1 MIKALRRSELS
12 LRGALKSLAG
22 VSHLCCV
29 NWLDVFSLFSST
41 DKYIVLKKTRRLE
54 LRLLFSLFV
63 SLSDW

>member
-22 VSHLCCV
+22 VSHLCV